1 MNKILNIKKNK
12 VIRENLSY
20 QNFININFMRKTII
34 IIYIISFFFHFFKVI
49 LQMYFCCSINTLK

>member
-34 IIYIISFFFHFFKVI
+34 IIYIISFFFSFFQSNFTNVFLLFYK
-49 LQMYFCCSINTLK
+49 YS